1 AVTEGRVGG
10 ATEGRVKKEQ
20 LGNRTMQGSSGKEG
34 GSVQLQGTLNLDVL
48 QATLFPRAMEEGVW
62 PEGYTISDHAVLT
75 RHRRV
80 VATDDADGGAKATP
94 SNSLGV
100 KYGSG
105 YNSAAPY
112 VAAGVTAIT
121 IPPDVGAPQL
131 ALRSPHAGAKFWRKV
146 LRSPGFKDMARKK
159 AAQQRSMSFQQ
170 FDLLQLTRA
179 TRNFS
184 KQNFIGKG
192 STSEVYRGAGPN
204 GAQWA
209 VKRSV
214 WRPGGGDNGG
224 MLTFRPANP
233 AAYAELE
240 ADFIFG
246 AKSMA
251 VLCHQNV
258 IQLLGYCFECGERV
272 LIYEFV
278 GGPSLESMIFG
289 NTDVWKEKIT
299 MWRRGSR
306 NARALKDLGVV
317 AEGEEEGIPFD
328 FMHRL
333 LIAVDIAEAVAYLHT
348 EFPRPYLLEGLHPK
362 NIIFD
367 TNGVPKVGNIGRMKV
382 LMTRDITG
390 GLSMLGGLPHAP
402 TLAISGY
409 IDPSFNITRKS
420 SPPNDVYA
428 FGVILLQIFTGRPA
442 VIENEPGETTAKL
455 DLGTWV
461 SKRLRKVAERLLA
474 IHEELVK
481 EGGVVVVDIPEPE
494 PEAGDFVVGEEE
506 GGKVSGG
513 GEKLG
518 EGMAE
523 ASGEVMREGV
533 VEVSRE
539 EMGEGATDVS
549 GEAMREG
556 VVEDSREEK
565 GKGGTDV
572 SGEEMGEATG
582 KAEREGGSEQES
594 EVRIR
599 KEDAGEK
606 GSVGGAGDSS
616 EEGRGVEKAEDQ
628 KKGKK
633 GKKEKREKKD
643 KEKKRKED
651 EQADREQVEFASP
664 RYLSPPIPH
673 AFLSNHPSSLPSPLP
688 SHRLS
693 SPVAFPLPSPFLS
706 RCPSSPVAFLSRRPS
721 FSPVALLPSPFLL
734 SRRPSDSPVGFL
746 SRRPSYSPV
755 ALPTLPSS
763 FYPVALP
770 TLPSPFISPLAGSS
784 LPSPILSPVAYS
796 LSRRSSS
803 LPSPFISPAPSPTSA
818 PSRSPRNACP
828 SPRRPVIV
836 GPSRFSLAASLSP
849 SHMPSLFSSLLAAPS
864 SPPSHYLARCP
875 LSPHHPFSLS
885 SYHPSYHPHT
895 LPSHRPSPSHHPF
908 SLPPHHPPRRRPPRL
923 KSPFLSP
930 LASPTS

>member
-1 AVTEGRVGG
+1 MPLWALVVAGVVAAIILIALLCICCRCFKFSKGCCKGCYNVFCCGG
-10 ATEGRVKKEQ
+10 CCCPWK
-20 LGNRTMQGSSGKEG
+20 
-34 GSVQLQGTLNLDVL
+34 
-48 QATLFPRAMEEGVW
+48 
-62 PEGYTISDHAVLT
+62 

-105 YNSAAPY
+105 YNSTAPY
-112 VAAGVTAIT
+112 AAAGVTAIT

-131 ALRSPHAGAKFWRKV
+131 ALKSPHAGAKFWRKV
-146 LRSPGFKDMARKK
+146 LRSPGFKDMARKR

-214 WRPGGGDNGG
+214 WRHGGGDGP

-240 ADFIFG
+240 ADFIFS

-289 NTDVWKEKIT
+289 NTDVWKEKIM

-333 LIAVDIAEAVAYLHT
+333 LIAVDIAEALAYLHT

-362 NIIFD
+362 NITFD

-390 GLSMLGGLPHAP
+390 GSSMLGGLPHAP
-402 TLAISGY
+402 TLALPGY
-409 IDPSFNITRKS
+409 IDPSLHISKES

-442 VIENEPGETTAKL
+442 VIENEPGEATAKL
-455 DLGTWV
+455 DIGTWV
-461 SKRLRKVAERLLA
+461 SRRLRSGGEASIESIVDPRLGSAYPADVIQRVLQVGLDCQLFPAKKRPGITKVAERLLA

-494 PEAGDFVVGEEE
+494 PEAGEFVVGEEE

-518 EGMAE
+518 VGLAE
-523 ASGEVMREGV
+523 ASGEVVGEGE

-539 EMGEGATDVS
+539 EMGKGGTEVS

-556 VVEDSREEK
+556 VVEVSSEEK

-582 KAEREGGSEQES
+582 
-594 EVRIR
+594 
-599 KEDAGEK
+599 
-606 GSVGGAGDSS
+606 

-643 KEKKRKED
+643 KKEKKWKEE
-651 EQADREQVEFASP
+651 EQADREQVEVGVD
-664 RYLSPPIPH
+664 
-673 AFLSNHPSSLPSPLP
+673 SN
-688 SHRLS
+688 
-693 SPVAFPLPSPFLS
+693 V
-706 RCPSSPVAFLSRRPS
+706 
-721 FSPVALLPSPFLL
+721 
-734 SRRPSDSPVGFL
+734 
-746 SRRPSYSPV
+746 
-755 ALPTLPSS
+755 
-763 FYPVALP
+763 
-770 TLPSPFISPLAGSS
+770 
-784 LPSPILSPVAYS
+784 
-796 LSRRSSS
+796 
-803 LPSPFISPAPSPTSA
+803 
-818 PSRSPRNACP
+818 
-828 SPRRPVIV
+828 
-836 GPSRFSLAASLSP
+836 
-849 SHMPSLFSSLLAAPS
+849 
-864 SPPSHYLARCP
+864 
-875 LSPHHPFSLS
+875 
-885 SYHPSYHPHT
+885 
-895 LPSHRPSPSHHPF
+895 
-908 SLPPHHPPRRRPPRL
+908 
-923 KSPFLSP
+923 
-930 LASPTS
+930 